1 MAKNATCLV
10 KTIILINLILLT
22 ASNTSRSAGTPEQR
36 RACEED
42 AFKFCRKVIPDVP
55 PHHRMHA
62 QKSKKPEPAL
72 SARYLRNSVQLSVFA
87 LSSVFSTKSFLDN
100 ESQKEI

>member
-55 PHHRMHA
+55 RITECMHKNR
-62 QKSKKPEPAL
+62 KSLSPPCRAL
-72 SARYLRNSVQLSVFA
+72 FE
-87 LSSVFSTKSFLDN
+87 K
-100 ESQKEI
+100 